1 MSDTDR
7 PERPGPHP
15 GESDSV
21 GQECGEDHE
30 HDHAGEDD
38 CGMKPTSGPDHDRG
52 HDHDHGHGHAHAHAH
67 GFRSLQRNRLLIC
80 IVITGLVMVAE
91 LVGGILS
98 GSLALVSDAGHMLT
112 DFFGLAL
119 SFSAIALA
127 ARPATGVR
135 SYGFY
140 RAEILAAFING
151 LLLLGATLY
160 IVYESIVRLIH
171 PEPVHTTGMLVVAL
185 VGLVANL
192 ASAMLLLGVG
202 RGSLNIRGAF
212 LHMIGDTLSSVGVVI
227 GALVIRYTGWERVDP
242 ILSLAI
248 AVLIG
253 LSSWRLLRDAASVLL
268 ESAPK
273 HVHDE
278 DIAARCC
285 AEFPDVREI
294 HDVHVWEIT
303 SSMYAMT
310 AHVAV
315 DPGVTIEKVDELRA
329 RLERYVSEKFH
340 IGHAIFQVESV
351 GAAEGHHEGPP
362 TFDPRHSGDD
372 GHGHSH

>member
-21 GQECGEDHE
+21 GQECGEDHD
-30 HDHAGEDD
+30 HDHA
-38 CGMKPTSGPDHDRG
+38 HDRG
-52 HDHDHGHGHAHAHAH
+52 DPAGGAGSDGDHGQDHDSDRGHSHGL
-67 GFRSLQRNRLLIC
+67 RSLQRNRLLIC

-91 LVGGILS
+91 VIGGILS

-112 DFFGLAL
+112 DFLGLAL
-119 SFSAIALA
+119 SFSAIALGS
-127 ARPATGVR
+127 RPATSAR

-140 RAEILAAFING
+140 RAEILAAFVNG
-151 LLLLGATLY
+151 MLLLGATLY
-160 IVYESIVRLIH
+160 ITYESVARLIK
-171 PEPVHTTGMLVVAL
+171 PTEVHATGMLVVAL
-185 VGLVANL
+185 VGLAANL
-192 ASAMLLLGVG
+192 GSAMLLLGVG
-202 RGSLNIRGAF
+202 HGSLNIRGAF
-212 LHMIGDTLSSVGVVI
+212 LHMISDTLSSLGVVV
-227 GALVIRYTGWERVDP
+227 GALIIRFTGWERVDP
-242 ILSLAI
+242 ILSMAI
-248 AVLIG
+248 AVMIG
-253 LSSWRLLRDAASVLL
+253 FSAWRLLRDAASVLL

-285 AEFPDVREI
+285 AEFPEVREI

-351 GAAEGHHEGPP
+351 GAAEGHHEGPAS
-362 TFDPRHSGDD
+362 FDPRHSGDD